1 MHNQSNVRL
10 PEKFWEEARNK
21 EHLTQLIVAYI
32 NKLYPGYR
40 VIKVRGRFAVCDVG
54 RN

>member
-10 PEKFWEEARNK
+10 PEWMFETARDK

-40 VIKVRGRFAVCDVG
+40 IIKVRGRFAVCDVG
-54 RN
+54 R